1 MLLLAQTTVLQMFL
15 ASGLG
20 VFAAIFI
27 ISRGKMVECLLA
39 CITLA
44 FALYMLT

>member
-20 VFAAIFI
+20 VFAAIKDA
-27 ISRGKMVECLLA
+27 GANTE
-39 CITLA
+39 T
-44 FALYMLT
+44 